1 MAVAQKLK
9 PLALKHEIFIID
21 TNLLKPLNESTYQQ
35 DAKSL
40 IDDLL
45 QTLEMEPLGPLQVL
59 MALDQRA
66 PGWSFIQ
73 PITTSHISGHYFEK
87 PGRFPH
93 LHLDIY
99 SCCSFQWQLVINILD
114 RHLGLKDWSANLILR
129 HTKLEQRK
137 IISLAGR
144 GNIINKQK

>member
-1 MAVAQKLK
+1 MVPKLK
-9 PLALKHEIFIID
+9 PLALKHEIFILD
-21 TNLLKPLNESTYQQ
+21 ANLLKPLSERTYQQ
-35 DAKSL
+35 DSKCL

-99 SCCSFQWQLVINILD
+99 SCCSFQWQLVINKLD
-114 RHLGLKDWSANLILR
+114 HHLGLRDWSANFISR
-129 HTKLEQRK
+129 HVKLNQRK
-137 IISLAGR
+137 IISLSGR
-144 GNIINKQK
+144 GNTISTQK

>member
-1 MAVAQKLK
+1 MVPKLK
-9 PLALKHEIFIID
+9 PLALKHEIFILD
-21 TNLLKPLNESTYQQ
+21 ANLVKLLNESTYKQ
-35 DAKSL
+35 DTKRL
-40 IDDLL
+40 VDDLL
-45 QTLEMEPLGPLQVL
+45 KTLEMEPLGPLQVL

-99 SCCSFQWQLVINILD
+99 SCCSFQWQLVINKLD
-114 RHLGLKDWSANLILR
+114 FHLGLKDWSANFITR
-129 HTKLEQRK
+129 HTKLDQRK
-137 IISLAGR
+137 IISLSGTGSKIR
-144 GNIINKQK
+144 KLK